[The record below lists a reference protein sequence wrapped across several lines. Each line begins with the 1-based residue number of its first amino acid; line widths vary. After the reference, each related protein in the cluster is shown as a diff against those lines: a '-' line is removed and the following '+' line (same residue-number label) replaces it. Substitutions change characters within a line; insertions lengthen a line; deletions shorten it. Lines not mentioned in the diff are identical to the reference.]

1 MKYSFLIFLFVVSF
15 QTKTFGQLEVKS
27 ESEILEAIEWIS
39 TNPVEKTNKEFVSK
53 AAGYITYQVV
63 KYPNF
68 PVNFSGLREFMDHER
83 DYKYYDEINLV
94 YTSNQLAN
102 KIRSGN
108 KYDLKKSSVKS
119 MRKVLG
125 YYRLLLKKEPDQ
137 TNSVLDLYTNMN
149 KRELEKH
156 IKKLVKK

>member
-53 AAGYITYQVV
+53 VAGYITYQVV

-83 DYKYYDEINLV
+83 DYKYYFEINLV